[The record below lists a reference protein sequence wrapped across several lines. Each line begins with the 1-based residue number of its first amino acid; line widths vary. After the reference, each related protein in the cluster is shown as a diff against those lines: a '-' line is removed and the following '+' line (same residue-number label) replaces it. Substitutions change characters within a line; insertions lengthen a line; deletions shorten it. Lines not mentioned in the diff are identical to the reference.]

1 MPVCVREVVEKM
13 PMERRIEL
21 DQAATD
27 DENIIA
33 RSIIEREVGHCQA
46 TIDWDKIIDD
56 ALVRIEVKRELLI
69 LNLSSKSFLNH
80 WISFKL
86 TATQLDNPVHKIERH
101 LFYPNW
107 STSRPV
113 KTMQIDIIATYE
125 VI

>member
-1 MPVCVREVVEKM
+1 MCVREMMEKM

-56 ALVRIEVKRELLI
+56 ALVRIEVKRELLL

-80 WISFKL
+80 WVSFKL
-86 TATQLDNPVHKIERH
+86 TATQLDNPVHKIGCR
-101 LFYPNW
+101 LFCPNW

-113 KTMQIDIIATYE
+113 KTMKIDVIDTYE
-125 VI
+125 AIF